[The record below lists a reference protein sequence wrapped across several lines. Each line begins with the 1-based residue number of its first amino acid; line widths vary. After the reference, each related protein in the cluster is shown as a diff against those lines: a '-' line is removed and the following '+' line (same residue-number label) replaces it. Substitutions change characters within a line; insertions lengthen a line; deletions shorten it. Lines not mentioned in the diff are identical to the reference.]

1 MFGLGKFISAYTSP
15 HYSDGVKVSLDELIA
30 EQANAFGIL
39 PNSSHRTRV
48 SGLGG
53 FRSPFKGRGMEFDEI
68 REYKAGDDIRNLDWK
83 VTAKVGKPF
92 TKLFH
97 EERERPIFLLVDM
110 RPPMRFA
117 TKVAFKSVIAARI
130 ASMIVWSAKSAGD
143 KLGGIVISS
152 GRYVRLKP
160 RKQRRHMLG
169 FLGAMTEASADSAP
183 KGGTSLAK
191 AASDLRHVTGLGGA
205 VFIISDFSDFDDDV
219 KKQLAMI
226 ASRSDLICVYIEDK
240 LEGTA
245 PPSGIYRINDG
256 FGRSLTINTADE
268 KWRKEY
274 EQTFK
279 QRKNAV
285 KEFCVRAG
293 CLFIPIATDDNLADA
308 LRKGLRQRKQQGT
321 RGHYAA

>member
-1 MFGLGKFISAYTSP
+1 MFGLGKLISAYTSP
-15 HYSDGVKVSLDELIA
+15 HHFDGVKVSLDELIA

-39 PNSSHRTRV
+39 PNSSHRIRASS
-48 SGLGG
+48 SGS

-110 RPPMRFA
+110 RPSMRFA
-117 TKVAFKSVIAARI
+117 TKVAFKSVIAAKI
-130 ASMIVWSAKSAGD
+130 AAMIVWSAKSAGD
-143 KLGGIVISS
+143 KLGGIVVSASKYI
-152 GRYVRLKP
+152 RLKSH
-160 RKQRRHMLG
+160 KQRRHMLG
-169 FLGAMTEASADSAP
+169 FLGAMTEASTDSAP
-183 KGGTSLAK
+183 KSGTSLAK
-191 AASDLRHVTGLGGA
+191 AVSDLRHVTGLGGA
-205 VFIISDFSDFDDDV
+205 VFIISDFYDFNDDV

-226 ASRSDLICVYIEDK
+226 ASHSDLICIYVEDK

-268 KWRKEY
+268 RWRKEY
-274 EQTFK
+274 ELSFK
-279 QRKNAV
+279 QRKAAV
-285 KEFCVRAG
+285 KDFCLRTG
-293 CLFIPIATDDNLADA
+293 CLFIPIATDDNLADT
-308 LRKGLRQRKQQGT
+308 LRKGLRQRKHQGT
-321 RGHYAA
+321 RGYHAA

>member
-1 MFGLGKFISAYTSP
+1 MFGLGKLISTYTSP
-15 HYSDGVKVSLDELIA
+15 SYTNGVKVSLEDLIA

-39 PNSSHRTRV
+39 PNSSHRIRV
-48 SGLGG
+48 SSSGS

-110 RPPMRFA
+110 RPSMRFA

-130 ASMIVWSAKSAGD
+130 AAMIVWSAKSAGD

-169 FLGAMTEASADSAP
+169 FLGSITEASTDSSP

-191 AASDLRHVTGLGGA
+191 AVSDLRRVTGLGGA
-205 VFIISDFSDFDDDV
+205 VFIISDFYDFNNDV

-226 ASRSDLICVYIEDK
+226 ASHSDLICIYVEDK
-240 LEGTA
+240 LEGTP

-256 FGRSLTINTADE
+256 FGKSITINTADQR
-268 KWRKEY
+268 WRREY
-274 EQTFK
+274 ELSFK

-285 KEFCVRAG
+285 KDFCLRAG
-293 CLFIPIATDDNLADA
+293 CIFIPVATDNNLADT
-308 LRKGLRQRKQQGT
+308 LRKGLRQKKHQGT
-321 RGHYAA
+321 RGLHAT